1 MRVMRVMRAVR
12 VMWVVRAVY
21 DRAGRESRVR
31 VATFGMPGRA
41 PARAYNRVGH
51 AGRAGYAVACSRT
64 GCASHVGRAGCVDRV
79 RPRRSCES
87 RAVMHQRP

>member
-1 MRVMRVMRAVR
+1 MRVMRAVR

-51 AGRAGYAVACSRT
+51 AGRAG
-64 GCASHVGRAGCVDRV
+64 CASHVGRAGCVDRV

-87 RAVMHQRP
+87 RAVMHRRP